1 MDCCILIVD
10 DNEAICTMLRDI
22 LEDEGYQVVCV
33 ECGREALAH
42 LETTDALPDVI
53 LLDLLMPEMSGAD
66 FRRAQQRQP
75 RLATIPVVVMSV
87 SRTLTVSSIDPPA
100 TVAIA
105 KPFSF
110 DALVAVIEQVCGE
123 ERTA

>member
-1 MDCCILIVD
+1 MECRILVMDD
-10 DNEAICTMLRDI
+10 DESTCTLLQEL

-33 ECGREALAH
+33 DCGREALAY
-42 LETTDALPDVI
+42 LETTDVLPNVI
-53 LLDLLMPEMSGAD
+53 LLDLLMPEMDGAD
-66 FRRAQQRQP
+66 FRRAQHRQP

-100 TVAIA
+100 TAAIA
-105 KPFSF
+105 KPFSV
-110 DALVAVIEQVCGE
+110 DELVMVIEQVCGE